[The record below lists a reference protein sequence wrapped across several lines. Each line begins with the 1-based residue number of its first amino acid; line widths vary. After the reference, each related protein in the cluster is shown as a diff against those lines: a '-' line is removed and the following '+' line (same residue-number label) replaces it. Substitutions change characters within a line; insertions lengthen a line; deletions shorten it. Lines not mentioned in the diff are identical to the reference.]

1 MTAYQRFVSMIVMR
15 CPILV
20 AITLALILPSEVLSI
35 ETHTLSNGLKVILQ
49 EEHKAPVV
57 TLQVWYRVG
66 SRNEITG
73 KTGLA
78 HLTEHM
84 MFKGTKRYGKGAYSR
99 TISKAGGSENAF
111 TSTDYTTYFINVASD
126 RIDLALELEADRM
139 ENLIIDPNEF
149 KLEREVVKEERRL
162 RTEDD
167 PQSLVV
173 ENLFATAFL
182 VHPYHSP
189 VIGWMTDLNHLT
201 RDDVYHFYKRYYIPN
216 NATLVIVGDI
226 DSKSL
231 LSTIRNTFGR
241 IPRGPEVPELDI
253 SEPEQIGERRFG
265 LKKEAHLPF
274 VFAGYHVPNYRHPDS
289 YALGVLSN
297 ILSSGKSSRLYQSLI
312 YKQRLALGAGGSYNA
327 LSTDAKLFYFYG
339 VPLPG
344 RSIEELQKALFSEVD
359 RLKKEPVSDRELEK
373 AKNQVAASFIMGL
386 DSNFFR
392 AMQFGR
398 AETVG
403 AGYQYPESYVD
414 AIRKVTPEDIRRAA
428 KTYLVEDRRTVGIL
442 VPLPPKSNNE

>member
-1 MTAYQRFVSMIVMR
+1 MMVMCR
-15 CPILV
+15 PILF
-20 AITLALILPSEVLSI
+20 AISLAFIFPSAVQAI

-49 EEHKAPVV
+49 EEHKAPLI

-84 MFKGTKRYGKGAYSR
+84 MFKGTKRYGKGEYSR
-99 TISKAGGSENAF
+99 TVAKAGGSENAF
-111 TSTDYTTYFINVASD
+111 TGTDYTTYFISIASD
-126 RIDLALELEADRM
+126 RVELALELEADRM
-139 ENLIIDPNEF
+139 KNLIVDPNEF
-149 KLEREVVKEERRL
+149 ELEREVVKEERRL

-173 ENLFATAFL
+173 ESLFATAFL

-189 VIGWMTDLNHLT
+189 IIGWMTDLNHLT
-201 RDDVYHFYKRYYIPN
+201 RDDVYHFYKRYYVPN

-226 DSKSL
+226 DPKSL
-231 LSTIRNTFGR
+231 LPKIRKTFGR
-241 IPRGPEVPELDI
+241 VPRGPDVPELDV
-253 SEPEQIGERRFG
+253 SEPEQIGGRSFE

-274 VFAGYHVPNYRHPDS
+274 VFAGYHVPNYRHPDG
-289 YALGVLSN
+289 YALGVLAN
-297 ILSSGKSSRLYQSLI
+297 ILSSGKSSRLYQSLV
-312 YKQRLALGAGGSYNA
+312 YEKKLALGAGGSYDA

-344 RSIEELQKALFSEVD
+344 RSIEELQKALFAEVD
-359 RLKKEPVSDRELEK
+359 RLKMEPVSDRELEK
-373 AKNQVAASFIMGL
+373 AKNQIAASFIMGL

-392 AMQFGR
+392 AMQLGQ

-414 AIRKVTPEDIRRAA
+414 AIRKVTPEDIQRVA
-428 KTYLVEDRRTVGIL
+428 KTYLVEDRRTVGVL
-442 VPLPPKSNNE
+442 VPLSPKSDNE